1 MSFEISIQE
10 FNRQFQLYQKKDRY
24 NLNLHEFDLN
34 HFIVMFFNEEIEDL
48 FIKYACKEKNDIKEC
63 RINLTSF
70 SDFFESVENLLHFH
84 VLEVNGY
91 FTNLDLYFIAQPQLI
106 EVNYI
111 TRELIF
117 EVVDRLLNGVDCN
130 YKSRL
135 KTELLINMEFD

>member
-91 FTNLDLYFIAQPQLI
+91 FTKLDLYFIAQPQLI

-117 EVVDRLLNGVDCN
+117 EVVDR
-130 YKSRL
+130 
-135 KTELLINMEFD
+135 

>member
-63 RINLTSF
+63 QINLTSF